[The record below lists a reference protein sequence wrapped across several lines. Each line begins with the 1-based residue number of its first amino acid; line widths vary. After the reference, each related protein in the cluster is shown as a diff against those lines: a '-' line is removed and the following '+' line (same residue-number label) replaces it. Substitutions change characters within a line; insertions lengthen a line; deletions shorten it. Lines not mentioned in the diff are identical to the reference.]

1 MRGKL
6 FLLSSRQS
14 LASAG
19 MPEFPDP
26 KLQQMAAFHSGQAA
40 YHDLCAAG
48 HQALG
53 ETEAAAR
60 HREAAKAHT
69 VAAAAP
75 MDPKLGGA
83 AMRAGGIADAAS
95 QQVVRERR

>member
-1 MRGKL
+1 
-6 FLLSSRQS
+6 
-14 LASAG
+14 
-19 MPEFPDP
+19 MPEFSDP

-53 ETEAAAR
+53 ETEAAAK

-83 AMRAGGIADAAS
+83 AMRAGDIADAAS